1 MILLILQSI
10 SAINLFHVVSCCPT
24 TCGGTNGGTTNNQ
37 QVVEQVMGKLTV
49 KVVASLKNPGM
60 FSDGAGLYVRVG
72 PSGGKSW
79 ILRTVI
85 HGRRRELG
93 LGSVS
98 LVTLAEARDLAHQ
111 YRKIAREGGDPDTIR
126 KRESLTFAAAAD
138 RVHKT
143 LLPTWKNQKH
153 SDTWLTSLET
163 YAYPHFGQMPL
174 HKISSAEVLKA
185 LTPIWTEKHDT
196 AKRVKQ
202 RIAAVFDWAK
212 SAGQYPNE
220 NPVNGINKA
229 LPLVKALH
237 KHFASMNW
245 RDVPEFMSALRERE
259 GISARCLELLILT
272 AGRSGEIRGARWSE
286 INEAIW
292 TVPGERMKRGVQ
304 HRVPLAPEAL
314 AILESVKGMDD
325 VLIFPSMQR
334 NQGGAGKQQSNM
346 VFKALLKRMD
356 RHGFTVHGFRSSF
369 RDWCSESAKVDRE
382 VAEAALSHTTGSAVE
397 RAYARSDLFDRRRAL
412 MDAWARYACGTVG
425 DVVELVRA

>member
-1 MILLILQSI
+1 
-10 SAINLFHVVSCCPT
+10 
-24 TCGGTNGGTTNNQ
+24 
-37 QVVEQVMGKLTV
+37 MGKLTV
-49 KVVASLKNPGM
+49 KLVASLKDPGM

-72 PSGGKSW
+72 PTGGKSW

-98 LVTLAEARDLAHQ
+98 LVTLAEARELAHQ
-111 YRKIAREGGDPDTIR
+111 YRKIAREGGDPDNVR

-153 SDTWLTSLET
+153 ADTWLTSLET
-163 YAYPHFGQMPL
+163 YAFPYFGEMPL
-174 HKISSAEVLKA
+174 HKITSAEVLKA
-185 LTPIWTEKHDT
+185 LTPIWTDKHDT

-220 NPVNGINKA
+220 NPVNGIQKA
-229 LPLVKALH
+229 LPLIKA
-237 KHFASMNW
+237 KDNHFASMHW
-245 RDVPEFMSALRERE
+245 RDVPDFMAALRDRE
-259 GISARCLELLILT
+259 GVSARCLELLILT
-272 AGRSGEIRGARWSE
+272 ASRSGEVRGARWSE
-286 INEAIW
+286 IYGDIW
-292 TVPGERMKRGVQ
+292 TIPGERMKRGVP
-304 HRVPLAPEAL
+304 HRVPLSPEAIL
-314 AILESVKGMDD
+314 ILERVRGLDPEF
-325 VLIFPSMQR
+325 VFPSVQR
-334 NQGGAGKQQSNM
+334 DKSGAGKPQSNM

-356 RHGFTVHGFRSSF
+356 RQGFTVHGFRSSF

-382 VAEAALSHTTGSAVE
+382 VAEAALSHATGNAVE
-397 RAYARSDLFDRRRAL
+397 RAYARSDLFDRRREL
-412 MDAWARYACGTVG
+412 MDAWDRFVTGNSG